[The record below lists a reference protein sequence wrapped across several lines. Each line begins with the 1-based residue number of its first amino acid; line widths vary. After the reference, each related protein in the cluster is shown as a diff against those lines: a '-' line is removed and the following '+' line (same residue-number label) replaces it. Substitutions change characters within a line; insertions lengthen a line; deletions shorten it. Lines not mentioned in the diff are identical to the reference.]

1 MALTSAFADE
11 TARFGHCCLPVRVDG
26 SPAGRANR
34 LAEREGVVGV
44 AEALSEVPAAGVPAE
59 AWLLDVREDDEWA
72 AGHVPDAT
80 HIPLGQLG
88 AHTAEIPQD
97 QQIYVI
103 CRSGG
108 RSARATQALNGAGWQ
123 AVNVAGG
130 MQDWAAA
137 GRPMVSESG
146 AEPFVA

>member
-1 MALTSAFADE
+1 MRQT
-11 TARFGHCCLPVRVDG
+11 LP
-26 SPAGRANR
+26 
-34 LAEREGVVGV
+34 
-44 AEALSEVPAAGVPAE
+44 EVPAASVPDG

-72 AGHVPDAT
+72 AGHVPGAR

-88 AHTAEIPQD
+88 ARTAEVPHD
-97 QQIYVI
+97 EAIYVI
-103 CRSGG
+103 CRSGARSG
-108 RSARATQALNGAGWQ
+108 RAAQALTGAGWE

-137 GRPMVSESG
+137 GRAMTTDSG